1 MLASVAA
8 GGAGA
13 IFVWST
19 MNDVFQGSSS
29 PARTLLA
36 VLVLAGVVALF
47 AWVIR
52 YISRLEEPE

>member
-19 MNDVFQGSSS
+19 MNDVFQGTSS
-29 PARTLLA
+29 PLRTLLA
-36 VLVLAGVVALF
+36 VLVLGGMVALF
-47 AWVIR
+47 SWVIR